1 MDEKVSTSY
10 EADLDQEY
18 EDLTEKHKN
27 IKAQLEN
34 ATDQYLNNLKG
45 IPATIQGPYGS
56 GKTHLLYHLFKFCW
70 GKGGVGIYTHL
81 EKIIPDQEMGPLEYA
96 DYLKT
101 LVNEEIQL
109 LKNGKSKLMTG
120 KVRDYALSKI
130 MEINGNNNSI
140 ILFVD
145 EVEQK
150 YKLLDSRVKTDD
162 RSPMRE
168 VIARVNNGEAGFYL
182 VLAFA
187 PVSFYEFSKGEA
199 QTGRFLPILLPIVEP
214 RTFIP
219 FFGET
224 GNLIWWLGKGRYR
237 SISRTKDILRANVSD
252 IGKISKKE
260 LLNICNNIGSIGG
273 VPALEFESIEKVDDF
288 DTFRDFLIHLEPNEK
303 GGEIHSGH
311 IKVVAKC
318 RIFNNEKRN
327 LNDILEKS
335 LRNSGVSKITDIGY
349 YLSIILDA
357 LSTSDGKMPLFVDSI
372 DWKEL
377 LNIVEDVIL
386 EFEGENKLPS
396 EDLRKLQE
404 NISDFSYKLRHNLED
419 TGTVKEGYCITPL
432 FLRTIFPFPI
442 SSPNLTNK
450 KIEEQRENLGDQTW
464 LAKEERNGISVYFF
478 LNESKIKEYLV
489 QEGKSFLKETNALV
503 AINLGIEKN
512 IEMPKLAK
520 WLQNEGRFKVIT
532 PTRILSDF
540 LVSFLYWVR
549 NERIGNEPKES
560 IPIINL
566 LDKLEEYQSKAE
578 KDKARKIAYHNS
590 RIREYLD
597 RELPKLPISKYT
609 LGDKTGFDPF
619 KENRVGFVPE
629 VIGFAFI
636 DGKNDWEALHKFRQN
651 FESTQFIHKESTGKK
666 TGVPTALENLVV
678 ADKKIKGITTGA
690 VLRRISDSFRKH
702 LSDLTEVVDEINKE
716 EFIRIPA
723 DSDSEQIF
731 EGIFLYLKEWKDPS
745 KADENFREAKNVWD
759 ELASRIDR
767 LYNKIKEFEKV
778 ADENILLTHSLEAD
792 KILIGNIGK
801 LLGEY
806 QKKISPYTK
815 FLLSTFIVKTVEV
828 VEPKLNV
835 IEKKYG
841 EFQNSIK
848 DTIEEYKNTL
858 KNIETFEKE
867 TFKWINKSKV
877 ELQKEFQKNF
887 EDVCKEF
894 TKNGKID
901 LEKTH
906 DTDSFINDVE
916 EITDELQLL
925 LEINESM
932 KHCKAKAQEI
942 NEMLENWG

>member
-1 MDEKVSTSY
+1 MNEKVQTSY

-18 EDLTEKHKN
+18 EDLTEKHKT
-27 IKAQLEN
+27 IKAQLEK
-34 ATDQYLNNLKG
+34 AIYQYLKDRNAK
-45 IPATIQGPYGS
+45 PATIQGPYGS
-56 GKTHLLYHLFKFCW
+56 GKTHILYHLFKFCW
-70 GKGGVGIYTHL
+70 NNGGVGIYTHL
-81 EKIIPDQEMGPLEYA
+81 EKIIPPQEMGSLEYA
-96 DYLKT
+96 EYLKK
-101 LVNEEIQL
+101 LVQEEIQL
-109 LKNGKSKLMTG
+109 LKNGDSKLMMG
-120 KVRDYALSKI
+120 KVKDYALNSIKKI
-130 MEINGNNNSI
+130 SSNNNSI

-145 EVEQK
+145 EVEQQ

-162 RSPMRE
+162 HSPMRE

-182 VLAFA
+182 VMAFA
-187 PVSFYEFSKGEA
+187 PISFYEFSKGEA
-199 QTGRFLPILLPIVEP
+199 QTGRVLPIILPIVEP
-214 RTFIP
+214 MTFRT

-224 GNLIWWLGKGRYR
+224 GNLIWWMGKGRYR
-237 SISRTKDILRANVSD
+237 GVLRTQDILRANVSD
-252 IGKISKKE
+252 IRKISKKE

-273 VPALEFESIEKVDDF
+273 VPALDFEHIDRLDDF
-288 DTFRDFLIHLEPNEK
+288 DTFRDFLIHLEPFEK
-303 GGEIHSGH
+303 GGEIHSGP
-311 IKVVAKC
+311 IKVVTKC

-327 LNDILEKS
+327 LNNILEKS
-335 LRNSGVSKITDIGY
+335 LRISGASKVTDIGY

-357 LSTSDGKMPLFVDSI
+357 LSTSDGKMPLFVDST

-386 EFEGENKLPS
+386 EFEGEDKLPS
-396 EDLRKLQE
+396 EDLRKIQE
-404 NISDFSYKLRHNLED
+404 NISEFSYNLRRNVEG
-419 TGTVKEGYCITPL
+419 TGIVKEGYCITPL

-450 KIEEQRENLGDQTW
+450 KIDEQRENLGNQTY
-464 LAKEERNGISVYFF
+464 LAKEERNGISVFFF
-478 LNESKIKEYLV
+478 LNEGKIKEYLV
-489 QEGKSFLKETNALV
+489 QESKSFLKETNALV
-503 AINLGIEKN
+503 AINLGIEKD
-512 IEMPKLAK
+512 IDIPKLAQ
-520 WLQNEGRFKVIT
+520 WLQNEGRFKVIP

-549 NERIGNEPKES
+549 NEHGES
-560 IPIINL
+560 LPIINL
-566 LDKLEEYQSKAE
+566 LDKLEENQSKAE
-578 KDKARKIAYHNS
+578 KDKARKIAYYNS

-597 RELPKLPISKYT
+597 RELPKLPSSKYT

-619 KENRVGFVPE
+619 KEGRVGFVPE

-651 FESTQFIHKESTGKK
+651 FESSQFIHKESTGKK

-678 ADKKIKGITTGA
+678 ADKKTKGITTGA

-702 LSDLTEVVDEINKE
+702 LSDLTEVVDEISKE
-716 EFIRIPA
+716 EFVRIPA
-723 DSDSEQIF
+723 DNDSEQIF

-745 KADENFREAKNVWD
+745 KAEENFREAKSVWD
-759 ELASRIDR
+759 GLASRINR
-767 LYNKIKEFEKV
+767 LSGKIKEFEKL

-792 KILIGNIGK
+792 NILIGNIGK

-815 FLLSTFIVKTVEV
+815 FLLSIFIAKTVEV

-835 IEKKYG
+835 IEKQYG

-848 DTIEEYKNTL
+848 DTIEEYKNAL

-867 TFKWINKSKV
+867 TFKWINKSKD

-901 LEKTH
+901 LENIP
-906 DTDSFINDVE
+906 DTDSFIDGVE
-916 EITDELQLL
+916 EITNELQLL
-925 LEINESM
+925 FEINESM

-942 NEMLENWG
+942 NEKLEKWG